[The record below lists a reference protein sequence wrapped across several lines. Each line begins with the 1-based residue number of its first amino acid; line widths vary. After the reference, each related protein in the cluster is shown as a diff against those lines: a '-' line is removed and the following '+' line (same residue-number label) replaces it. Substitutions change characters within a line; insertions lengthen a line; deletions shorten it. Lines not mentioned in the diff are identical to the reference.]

1 MATTTATGLTPK
13 QEAFAHAVASGK
25 TQADAYRASFSATK
39 MKATTIAQAASRLMA
54 DSNVSAMVERLR
66 KPVADAAQ
74 VTLAGHLSRLSD
86 LSDAAEK
93 EGKYSAAVA
102 AEIARGKAAGLYVER
117 SEVTGKNGGPLTH
130 ATVTPEELAQAINNV
145 REKF

>member
-1 MATTTATGLTPK
+1 MALTPK
-13 QEAFAHAVASGK
+13 QEAFANSVASGN
-25 TQADAYRASFSATK
+25 TQADAYRSAFNATK
-39 MKATTIAQAASRLMA
+39 MKAETIQQSASRLMA
-54 DSNVSAMVERLR
+54 DRKVSARVAELR

-74 VTLAGHLSRLSD
+74 VTLAGHLTRLSE

-117 SEVTGKNGGPLTH
+117 AEITGKDG
-130 ATVTPEELAQAINNV
+130 TPIISGLESFYGRAG
-145 REKF
+145 

>member
-1 MATTTATGLTPK
+1 MALTPK

-25 TQADAYRASFSATK
+25 TQADAYRSAFNATK
-39 MKATTIAQAASRLMA
+39 MKATTISQAASRLMA
-54 DSNVSAMVERLR
+54 DSNVCAMVAELR

-74 VTLAGHLSRLSD
+74 VTLAGHLTRLSE

-117 SEVTGKNGGPLTH
+117 TEVTGKNGGPLAH
-130 ATVTPEELAQAINNV
+130 ANVTPEELAQAIQSV
-145 REKF
+145 RDQF

>member
-1 MATTTATGLTPK
+1 MSLTPK
-13 QEAFAHAVASGK
+13 QEAFAHSVASGN
-25 TQADAYRASFSATK
+25 TQADAYRSAFNATK
-39 MKATTIAQAASRLMA
+39 MKAETITQAASRLMA
-54 DSNVSAMVERLR
+54 NSNVCARVAELR

-117 SEVTGKNGGPLTH
+117 TEVTGKGGGPVAHTS
-130 ATVTPEELAQAINNV
+130 VTPQELAEAV
-145 REKF
+145 RSVRGKF